1 MATQVLRVICVSA
14 AEPRTDTGSGAVLP
28 DRVLMP
34 VESVTSVHRHTHNTL
49 GTCLKHQIQLKTSQT
64 KAMELMGGR
73 TAPVTSDRIQ
83 LGPAVF

>member
-34 VESVTSVHRHTHNTL
+34 VESVTSVHRHTQYTWDVFETPNT
-49 GTCLKHQIQLKTSQT
+49 I
-64 KAMELMGGR
+64 EN
-73 TAPVTSDRIQ
+73 
-83 LGPAVF
+83 